1 MLWYRARPCCSVLP
15 RQRPG
20 RLAAHCLALCVRAA
34 ARMRALQLTVLAHY
48 VGQLVTHDRTY
59 AVRKGETSNAQ
70 LLVPSAV
77 HAICHRPEG
86 GRADDGAVGCVVA
99 NVMQHYELL
108 PIGPRLRMLPALL
121 SRRPYEGPDNDAE
134 QDMDESAP
142 ARLTR
147 SEVEATLQAS
157 PAEIRAE
164 MLRLGAVE
172 IDGRV
177 CLMDNRYESNLM
189 TRFFAEVVLHEW
201 DLGAIRPSV
210 CWNTSEVLAS
220 YPRFV
225 LRAFFAK
232 YTADVLPTPEEIQC
246 GGHAPME
253 DESEGNAAMAGEE
266 GDDAPLALDA
276 AKMSLFC
283 ADDLLAGCGRP
294 LSVLL
299 PAYPH
304 EKICARTDFTL
315 KHTFLPCM
323 CVYGHRDF

>member
-1 MLWYRARPCCSVLP
+1 MKLVNREAFISTRGSSRGLLRRLLRRLPSSRRLGRFRIPVARPTRILVARPTRIPVIILRGP
-15 RQRPG
+15 RDDVIR
-20 RLAAHCLALCVRAA
+20 RLTRV
-34 ARMRALQLTVLAHY
+34 RALQLTVLAHY

-177 CLMDNRYESNLM
+177 CLMDHRYERS
-189 TRFFAEVVLHEW
+189 FANH
-201 DLGAIRPSV
+201 
-210 CWNTSEVLAS
+210 
-220 YPRFV
+220 
-225 LRAFFAK
+225 
-232 YTADVLPTPEEIQC
+232 
-246 GGHAPME
+246 
-253 DESEGNAAMAGEE
+253 
-266 GDDAPLALDA
+266 
-276 AKMSLFC
+276 
-283 ADDLLAGCGRP
+283 
-294 LSVLL
+294 LSGL
-299 PAYPH
+299 
-304 EKICARTDFTL
+304 
-315 KHTFLPCM
+315 
-323 CVYGHRDF
+323 

>member
-1 MLWYRARPCCSVLP
+1 M
-15 RQRPG
+15 
-20 RLAAHCLALCVRAA
+20 CVRAA

-246 GGHAPME
+246 GGHEPME

-294 LSVLL
+294 LSVVL

-304 EKICARTDFTL
+304 EKICAHTDFTL